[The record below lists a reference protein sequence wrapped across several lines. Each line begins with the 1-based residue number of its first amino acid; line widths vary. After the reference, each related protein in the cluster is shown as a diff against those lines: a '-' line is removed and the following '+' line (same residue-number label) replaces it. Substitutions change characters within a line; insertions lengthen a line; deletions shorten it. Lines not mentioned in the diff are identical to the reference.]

1 MESVT
6 ELFERLYDKDTK
18 AAYEALQLLEAESEK
33 SNVVYKF
40 FDKFAEMIE
49 DRNSYRRTR
58 GLTLISVNAKWDTE
72 NKIDEIIDKYLK
84 HILDEKPII
93 ARQCI
98 KVLPNIAK
106 YKPELVEC
114 ITEALRKADTEV
126 YNESMRP
133 LVYKDI
139 ISTLKKI
146 NNGEGGTL

>member
-6 ELFERLYDKDTK
+6 ELIERLYYNDTK

-33 SNVVYKF
+33 SNAVYKF

-84 HILDEKPII
+84 HILDEKPIT